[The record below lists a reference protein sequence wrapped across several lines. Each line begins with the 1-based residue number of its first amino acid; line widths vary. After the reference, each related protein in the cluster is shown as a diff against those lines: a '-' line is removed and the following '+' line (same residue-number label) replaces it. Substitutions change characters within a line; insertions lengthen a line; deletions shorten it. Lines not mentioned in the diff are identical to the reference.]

1 MGHLKRVLTLSLFVF
16 FSLIPHCVWSQ
27 SSGGGGLQPGLRTQE
42 SKIWNVFGRVTDVRG
57 TPLHDVKIRLAVTNR
72 AGDAELLRTNLKGE
86 FEAQFTL
93 EADMYKRITVHVV
106 ADKEGYG
113 EARETTVLG
122 ADGKFSGIEVVMRRS
137 GQEADALPIAPFI
150 GALGPGLR
158 DSASKRL
165 NAGVA
170 DWSRG
175 CEELI
180 KNHNAGV
187 AIPFLSKA
195 VDKSPDCV
203 ECRTLLSLAML
214 QGGSWAAGTRQLEE
228 ALKLNDKAAE
238 KRAEPLLLAGAYRS
252 WRGEREQSGPYY
264 RKALELAPGHPV
276 ALQET
281 GRLLFEE
288 GNFSGAEQLL
298 EKALSAGAGP
308 EARLLRIRA
317 LLELGD
323 VQEASREMDV
333 YSAGREPKN
342 LPFEGREVYLDVRDR
357 VEVAPFSKI
366 KSVIEQSPGELV
378 KAIPELSGLQP
389 TASQDALESILAKT
403 GESVER
409 FVRNFPNTISTEKI
423 HQERQDKGGKVKNS
437 LDQEFQYI
445 LLARRGDWG
454 LGLEENRSTALGKAS
469 SMQGFAEGFV
479 LTAGFSACSWVFH
492 PINQAATRF
501 RYLGNQTVNG
511 KELLVV
517 AFAQKPETTRIKARF
532 TTEQGSA
539 AMLFQGVVWID
550 PSSFQILRLRNDLL
564 SPIPKLRLQ
573 RQTTEIRYQQ
583 VHFKEVARAFWVP
596 EEIAVTIDLKGR
608 LYRNMH
614 SYSDFRLFNVEAK
627 EEQKSAST
635 PPAGDLPTN

>member
-1 MGHLKRVLTLSLFVF
+1 MEQSNRVLGLSFVILF
-16 FSLIPHCVWSQ
+16 LISHLSWAQ
-27 SSGGGGLQPGLRTQE
+27 GGGEGIDRGMRTQE

-86 FEAQFTL
+86 FQGQFTL
-93 EADMYKRITVHVV
+93 EADMFKKITVRVV
-106 ADKEGYG
+106 ANKDGYIESR
-113 EARETTVLG
+113 EATTLG
-122 ADGKFSGIEVVMRRS
+122 AADKFSGIDVIMRRS
-137 GQEADALPIAPFI
+137 GQEADNIPVAPIVD
-150 GALGPGLR
+150 ALGPGLR
-158 DSASKRL
+158 DSGSSRMTTGAS
-165 NAGVA
+165 
-170 DWSRG
+170 DWTRG

-180 KNHNAGV
+180 KNHNASA
-187 AIPFLSKA
+187 AIPFLTKA
-195 VDKSPDCV
+195 VDRTPDCI
-203 ECRTLLSLAML
+203 ECRTLLSLAMF

-228 ALKLNDKAAE
+228 ALKLNEAAPQ
-238 KRAEPLLLAGAYRS
+238 KRPEPLLLAGAYRS
-252 WRGEREQSGPYY
+252 WRGERAQSGPYFK
-264 RKALELAPGHPV
+264 KALEIAPGHPL

-288 GNFSGAEQLL
+288 GNYAGAEQLL

-323 VQEASREMDV
+323 VQEASQEMDA
-333 YSAGREPKN
+333 YAAGREPKN
-342 LPFEGREVYLDVRDR
+342 LPKEGREVYIDVRDR
-357 VEVAPFSKI
+357 LEVAPFSKV
-366 KSVIEQSPGELV
+366 KSVIDQSPEELV
-378 KAIPELSGLQP
+378 KGIPELSGLKP
-389 TASQDALESILAKT
+389 AASQDSLSSILVKT

-409 FVRNFPNTISTEKI
+409 FVRNFPNTISTEKV
-423 HQERQDKGGKVKNS
+423 HQERQDKDGKVKNS

-445 LLARRGDWG
+445 LLARRGEWG
-454 LGLEENRSTALGKAS
+454 LGLEENRSTALGQSA
-469 SMQGFAEGFV
+469 SMQGYSEGFV

-511 KELLVV
+511 NDLLVV

-532 TTEQGSA
+532 TTDQGSA

-550 PSSFQILRLRNDLL
+550 PSNYQIVRLRNDLL

-573 RQTTEIRYQQ
+573 RQTTAIRYQQ
-583 VHFKEVARAFWVP
+583 VHFKEVAKAFWVP
-596 EEIAVTIDLKGR
+596 EEIEVTIDLKGR

-614 SYSDFRLFNVEAK
+614 TYSDFRLFNVEAK
-627 EEQKSAST
+627 EEQKAASA
-635 PPAGDLPTN
+635 PQAGQPPTN